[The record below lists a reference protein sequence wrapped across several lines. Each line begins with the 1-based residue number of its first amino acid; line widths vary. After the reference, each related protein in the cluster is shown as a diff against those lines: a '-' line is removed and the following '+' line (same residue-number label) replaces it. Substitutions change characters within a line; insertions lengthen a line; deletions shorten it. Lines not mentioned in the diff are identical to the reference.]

1 MTLFTTKKI
10 LYSTLLVCLLNTPR
24 YRRGASLVR
33 VGPILLALGGR
44 RRARSYNSV
53 EVVTTLE
60 MIVTNDHDVSGKK
73 SLFLTFRCSTQDPQR
88 LNGRYFLKTPID

>member
-1 MTLFTTKKI
+1 MTLLTTKKI
-10 LYSTLLVCLLNTPR
+10 LQHCNLLICPLNTPR

-53 EVVTTLE
+53 EVVTTIE
-60 MIVTNDHDVSGKK
+60 MIVTDEHDV
-73 SLFLTFRCSTQDPQR
+73 D
-88 LNGRYFLKTPID
+88 NGYMMMIVMMMADMMMMTMILATNICF